1 MQLSTPNRKNVD
13 VILEIHE
20 DEYLIKFINT
30 SLNKLNFDLK
40 KIMKRFS
47 RGNKNEK
54 VIGTGLGLSI
64 VKEATNSLKGDLKI
78 SKQKGNVFCAIL
90 FLPRS

>member
-1 MQLSTPNRKNVD
+1 MENNVD

-30 SLNKLNFDLK
+30 SLSKLNFDLK

-78 SKQKGNVFCAIL
+78 SKQKGNIFCAIL
-90 FLPRS
+90 LLPLS

>member
-1 MQLSTPNRKNVD
+1 
-13 VILEIHE
+13 
-20 DEYLIKFINT
+20 
-30 SLNKLNFDLK
+30 
-40 KIMKRFS
+40 MKRFS

-90 FLPRS
+90 LLPLS